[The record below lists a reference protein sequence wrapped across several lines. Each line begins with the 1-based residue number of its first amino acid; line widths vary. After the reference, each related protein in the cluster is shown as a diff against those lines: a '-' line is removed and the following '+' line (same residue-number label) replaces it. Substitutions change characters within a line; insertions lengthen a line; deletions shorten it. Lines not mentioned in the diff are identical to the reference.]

1 MGEHSI
7 DDAMLAGIELAR
19 AKIAVHAGK
28 HIRRRIHVK
37 RWSPFGGRI
46 PLLSCRY
53 GDQSRRDS
61 ARRRP
66 TTGVEDEIIV
76 VVVVVV
82 VDQPHKMIVLIET
95 ISDLYGPAGPHPNNC
110 PILTGFLATLHF
122 LDTSEV

>member
-1 MGEHSI
+1 M
-7 DDAMLAGIELAR
+7 D
-19 AKIAVHAGK
+19 
-28 HIRRRIHVK
+28 
-37 RWSPFGGRI
+37 
-46 PLLSCRY
+46 PLLSCSY

-66 TTGVEDEIIV
+66 TTGAEDEIIV
-76 VVVVVV
+76 VGVV
-82 VDQPHKMIVLIET
+82 VDQPHKIIVLIET